1 LNFQITLSVEGRSIF
16 LLNTRIQPL
25 ARLSLM
31 SFMLSDQAPFFQ
43 SGNLTVPA
51 DQFHAI
57 GSFDPTFTISEAGI
71 CVAAGC
77 PMILG

>member
-1 LNFQITLSVEGRSIF
+1 
-16 LLNTRIQPL
+16 
-25 ARLSLM
+25 
-31 SFMLSDQAPFFQ
+31 MLSDQAPFFQ